1 MTSFPYNE
9 PFLFISEI
17 FLIIIEKSWV
27 NVVYRVLAMLKEDFI
42 SSNKGNIFQKLKFIS
57 LSHPKILKIFKTE
70 G

>member
-9 PFLFISEI
+9 QFLFISEI

-42 SSNKGNIFQKLKFIS
+42 SSNKGKITIALNSLKNTVRIVQEIS
-57 LSHPKILKIFKTE
+57 EI
-70 G
+70 